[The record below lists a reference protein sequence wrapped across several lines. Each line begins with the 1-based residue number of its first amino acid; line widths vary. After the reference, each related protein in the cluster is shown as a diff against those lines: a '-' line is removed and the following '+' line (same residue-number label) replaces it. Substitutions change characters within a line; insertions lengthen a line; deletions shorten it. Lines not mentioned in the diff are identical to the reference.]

1 MSKGKPRRQRN
12 PKKTKKP
19 KSSSVVPADSGE
31 LVWNV
36 SKVDSDG
43 QWGWNQVN
51 CSYFFQ
57 EIWEKMRDF
66 EKKKWS
72 EILGRDHHKNHKIQV
87 SKIIRDAQKRLEE
100 LGHDDQEE
108 LVSFRLTG
116 RQRLWAIQMEGK
128 AYLLWWDPNHEVCP
142 SHKKGT

>member
-1 MSKGKPRRQRN
+1 MSRKQPRQKGS
-12 PKKTKKP
+12 PKKIKEA
-19 KSSSVVPADSGE
+19 KSFPIVSVE
-31 LVWNV
+31 NREFVWNV
-36 SKVDSDG
+36 SKIDRDG

-51 CSYFFQ
+51 CSYFFE

-72 EILGRDHHKNHKIQV
+72 EILGRDHRKNHKIQV

-116 RQRLWAIQMEGK
+116 TQRLWAIQSGTE
-128 AYLLWWDPNHEVCP
+128 AFLLWWDPNHEICP
-142 SHKKGT
+142 SPLKGT

>member
-1 MSKGKPRRQRN
+1 MSRKQPKRKGN

-19 KSSSVVPADSGE
+19 KSSSVVSADNRK

-36 SKVDSDG
+36 SKVDNDG
-43 QWGWNQVN
+43 QWGWDQVN

-57 EIWEKMRDF
+57 EIWEKMHDF

-72 EILGRDHHKNHKIQV
+72 EILGRDHRKNHKIQAR
-87 SKIIRDAQKRLEE
+87 KIIGDAQKRLEE

-116 RQRLWAIQMEGK
+116 RQRLWAIQSGTE
-128 AYLLWWDPNHEVCP
+128 AFLLWWDPNHEICP
-142 SHKKGT
+142 SRLRNT